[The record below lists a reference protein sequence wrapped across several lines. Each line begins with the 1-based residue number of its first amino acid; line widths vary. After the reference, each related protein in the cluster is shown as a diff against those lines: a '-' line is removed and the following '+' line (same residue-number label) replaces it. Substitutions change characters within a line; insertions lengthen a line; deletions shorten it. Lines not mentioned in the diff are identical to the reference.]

1 MKYKSLIGLVAMAL
15 LAASCKTAK
24 PTRPV
29 ESYEERFED
38 KTSVLH
44 LPVELEVA
52 ELERTLNAQLSGVV
66 YEDNSFNDGDNMTL
80 RATKK
85 DYIRIQLEG
94 MTLRYRVP
102 LSLFIRYDVGL
113 GKVDADAGIV
123 LNFRTDLSLLP
134 NWTMQTVTTLENHQ
148 WLETP
153 RIRLGAIN
161 IPVSTI
167 ANYVLKRTQATL
179 ASGIDEEI
187 KESFQLDSYM
197 RQAWQLLHEPY
208 ELSSV
213 YRAWLTVNPRHIG
226 ITPLDTRNGRIKTTI
241 VVEALPDMAFGP
253 KPRVSYVSPLPSFSY
268 QQVSDNQEFVVFINS
283 LITYDEAERLAKQ
296 SVQGARFEQGSR
308 YVEVRDIELYGQGT
322 QLVINLALDG
332 SYKGNIYLTGRPE
345 FNPQKNSIDI
355 KDLEYTLDTKN
366 FLAKSAGWLLKST
379 LKAKIQENLDFLVNY
394 NMQDLHQQIQT
405 SLNNYTLA
413 QGITIDGQLH
423 QLNLFN
429 AYLTTTGIKVS
440 VALRGDVLVKI
451 QGLN

>member
-123 LNFRTDLSLLP
+123 LNFRTDLSLQP

-187 KESFQLDSYM
+187 KESFQLDSYV

-268 QQVSDNQEFVVFINS
+268 QQISENQEFVVFINS

-394 NMQDLHQQIQT
+394 NMQDLRQQIQN

>member
-1 MKYKSLIGLVAMAL
+1 
-15 LAASCKTAK
+15 
-24 PTRPV
+24 
-29 ESYEERFED
+29 
-38 KTSVLH
+38 
-44 LPVELEVA
+44 
-52 ELERTLNAQLSGVV
+52 
-66 YEDNSFNDGDNMTL
+66 
-80 RATKK
+80 
-85 DYIRIQLEG
+85 
-94 MTLRYRVP
+94 
-102 LSLFIRYDVGL
+102 
-113 GKVDADAGIV
+113 
-123 LNFRTDLSLLP
+123 
-134 NWTMQTVTTLENHQ
+134 
-148 WLETP
+148 
-153 RIRLGAIN
+153 
-161 IPVSTI
+161 
-167 ANYVLKRTQATL
+167 
-179 ASGIDEEI
+179 
-187 KESFQLDSYM
+187 M